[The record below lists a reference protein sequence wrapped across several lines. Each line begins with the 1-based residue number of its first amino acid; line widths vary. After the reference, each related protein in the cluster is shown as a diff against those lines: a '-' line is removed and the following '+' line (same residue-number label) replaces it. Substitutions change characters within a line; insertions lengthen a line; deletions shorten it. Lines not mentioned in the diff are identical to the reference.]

1 MMDIKTYLP
10 LTELL
15 CQLAE
20 ESNELSQAAL
30 KLRRALDGRNP
41 TPTTIE
47 DCMNNLIEEAADVL
61 LCLYVCGFD
70 TDEAEGVQMNQVA
83 MKKFKRWIQRL
94 EAMK

>member
-1 MMDIKTYLP
+1 MMNLKTYLP

-30 KLRRALDGRNP
+30 KLRRALDGNNP
-41 TPTTIE
+41 TPATVE
-47 DCMNNLIEEAADVL
+47 DCVNSLIEEAADVL

-70 TDEAEGVQMNQVA
+70 TDGAEGVQMNQVA
-83 MKKFKRWIQRL
+83 MRKFQRWIKRL
-94 EAMK
+94 EATK